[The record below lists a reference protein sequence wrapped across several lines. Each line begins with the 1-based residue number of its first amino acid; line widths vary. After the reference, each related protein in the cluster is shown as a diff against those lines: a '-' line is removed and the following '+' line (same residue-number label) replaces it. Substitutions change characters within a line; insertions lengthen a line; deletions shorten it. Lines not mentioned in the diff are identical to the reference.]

1 MDVVV
6 ALTTFALI
14 FPAELP
20 DKTFVATLVL
30 STRFRPFPV
39 WIGVVLAF
47 VVQTVVAVAA
57 GGLLALLPER
67 PVHAGTALLFA
78 IGSYVL
84 LRSASRADRD
94 AEEEE
99 RDLLARFDRGEP
111 RPDDDPSAPATL
123 TRHEDEED
131 EAGPSRRRSALTAI
145 GTSFGVLFLAE
156 WGDLSQLLTAGLAA
170 RYDDP
175 VSVFVGAIVA
185 LALVGAI
192 GVIVGR
198 ALLRVVKPS
207 TVRRV
212 AGALF
217 AVLALLAGLQALGVD
232 LPI

>member
-1 MDVVV
+1 MDIVV
-6 ALTTFALI
+6 ALTTFAVI

-30 STRFRPFPV
+30 STRFRPILV
-39 WIGVVLAF
+39 WVGVVLAF
-47 VVQTVVAVAA
+47 LVQTAVAVTA
-57 GGLLALLPER
+57 GGLLALLPEQA
-67 PVHAGTALLFA
+67 VAGATAVLFA

-84 LRSASRADRD
+84 LRGASRADREA

-99 RDLLARFDRGEP
+99 ELTERMERTDQPATG
-111 RPDDDPSAPATL
+111 APA
-123 TRHEDEED
+123 
-131 EAGPSRRRSALTAI
+131 PNRSAFAAI

-170 RYDDP
+170 RYGDP
-175 VSVFVGAIVA
+175 VSVFVGAWLA
-185 LALVGAI
+185 LACVAAI

-212 AGALF
+212 AGVLF
-217 AVLALLAGLQALGVD
+217 ACLALLAALEALGVD
-232 LPI
+232 LPV

>member
-6 ALTTFALI
+6 ALTTFAVI
-14 FPAELP
+14 FPAEIP

-30 STRFRPFPV
+30 STRFRPILV
-39 WIGVVLAF
+39 WVGVVLAF
-47 VVQTVVAVAA
+47 LVQTTVAVTL

-67 PVHAGTALLFA
+67 AVAAGTASLFA
-78 IGSYVL
+78 IGSYL
-84 LRSASRADRD
+84 LLSGATRAGRGA
-94 AEEEE
+94 AEEERE
-99 RDLLARFDRGEP
+99 FADKLDRSGGSP
-111 RPDDDPSAPATL
+111 VATA
-123 TRHEDEED
+123 TSFRT
-131 EAGPSRRRSALTAI
+131 AFAAI

-170 RYDDP
+170 RYGDP
-175 VSVFVGAIVA
+175 LSVFVGAWLA
-185 LALVGAI
+185 LASVAAV
-192 GVIVGR
+192 GVIAGR

-217 AVLALLAGLQALGVD
+217 GLLALVAALEALGVD

>member
-30 STRFRPFPV
+30 STRFPPFLV

-47 VVQTVVAVAA
+47 VVQTAVAVTA

-67 PVHAGTALLFA
+67 PVHAATALLFA

-84 LRSASRADRD
+84 LSSAARADRE

-99 RDLLARFDRGEP
+99 RDLLARFDRDEA

-123 TRHEDEED
+123 IRDGNESP
-131 EAGPSRRRSALTAI
+131 GQSRKPSGLTAI
-145 GTSFGVLFLAE
+145 GTSFGVLFVAE

-170 RYDDP
+170 RYNDP

-212 AGALF
+212 AGVLF
-217 AVLALLAGLQALGVD
+217 ALLALLAGLQALGVD
-232 LPI
+232 MSI

>member
-1 MDVVV
+1 MDFVV
-6 ALTTFALI
+6 ALTTFAVI

-30 STRFRPFPV
+30 STRFRPILV
-39 WIGVVLAF
+39 WVGVVLAF
-47 VVQTVVAVAA
+47 LVQTTVAVTA

-67 PVHAGTALLFA
+67 AVAAGTAVLFA
-78 IGSYVL
+78 IGSYIL
-84 LRSASRADRD
+84 LSGAARADREA
-94 AEEEE
+94 AEEERE
-99 RDLLARFDRGEP
+99 FADKLDRTGDQPGATATVTSARSTF
-111 RPDDDPSAPATL
+111 A
-123 TRHEDEED
+123 
-131 EAGPSRRRSALTAI
+131 AI

-170 RYDDP
+170 RYGDP
-175 VSVFVGAIVA
+175 LSVFIGAWVA
-185 LALVGAI
+185 LACVAAV

-212 AGALF
+212 AGILF
-217 AVLALLAGLQALGVD
+217 GLLAIVAALEALGVD